1 MEFNSLNNITNKYP
15 SGSRINP
22 TASLSEAYTTDV
34 DDNGNRIIVFSGVS
48 DENKVIINVESSS
61 INLKDIKVVDDTSLN
76 FVIEYIF
83 SDDIKNSEFYT
94 SKEYYDK
101 LLKAKEESNP
111 YYSTYLLEPEITR
124 LVIKYEDIR
133 RKISD
138 NIEKESKKGIEFEKK
153 HAFKI
158 DASNNIEVDLEFYT
172 KYIDWATSSDSNL
185 DINSIKNIAEYK
197 IDESKIQTGSIS
209 SDGDEISKSIAT
221 VISNIIADRIRGVT
235 NTVAELKKNFE
246 NLTNQ

>member
-1 MEFNSLNNITNKYP
+1 MEYISLNNLTNKYP

-34 DDNGNRIIVFSGVS
+34 DDDGNRVIVFSGAS

-61 INLKDIKVVDDTSLN
+61 INLKDIKVVNDTLFK
-76 FVIEYIF
+76 FVIEYKF
-83 SDDIKNSEFYT
+83 SDDVQNSEFYT
-94 SKEYYDK
+94 SEAYYNE

-124 LVIKYEDIR
+124 LVIKYEDFR
-133 RKISD
+133 KKISD
-138 NIEKESKKGIEFEKK
+138 NIEKDIERGINFEKK

-158 DASNNIEVDLEFYT
+158 DKSNNIEIDLEFYT
-172 KYIDWATSSDSNL
+172 RYIDWITTSND
-185 DINSIKNIAEYK
+185 NSFTSIDNISKYK
-197 IDESKIQTGSIS
+197 IDESKIQTGSIEYDGTSVS
-209 SDGDEISKSIAT
+209 SSIQT
-221 VISNIIADRIRGVT
+221 LISNIISDRIR
-235 NTVAELKKNFE
+235 TVNSNIQQLQRQIT